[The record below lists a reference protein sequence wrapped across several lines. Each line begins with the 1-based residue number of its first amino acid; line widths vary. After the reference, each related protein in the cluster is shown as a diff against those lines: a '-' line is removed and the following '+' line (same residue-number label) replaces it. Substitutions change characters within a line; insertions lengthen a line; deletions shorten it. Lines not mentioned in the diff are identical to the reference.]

1 MCVRCGTGGVAMCGD
16 PDRHGDNREIVQHR
30 CCGLPMNYRE
40 VFGIRIWTCDH
51 RSHHPEIFE
60 NLYTGQ
66 HISDE
71 HLEWHDGA

>member
-1 MCVRCGTGGVAMCGD
+1 MCVRCGTGRIAMCTD
-16 PDRHGDNREIVQHR
+16 PDSHLALKRK

-51 RSHHPEIFE
+51 RAHHPEIFE

-66 HISDE
+66 TVIDTE
-71 HLEWHDGA
+71 LEWHEQ